1 MSDTEAPLPPTELV
15 TENPTEG
22 PNSNLTGSDSDSV
35 TLLTLNEDAFHEIL
49 SQFSYDEVAR
59 LRLVCK
65 QFNEVCQKIL
75 NNGFMAVQRYHNR
88 CLKEMKAK
96 LPRRESER
104 RAHPL
109 ARHIDVLTG
118 IETRLSLLSMTY
130 YKYTVLGV
138 FCFIPGKVLDEC
150 YRVLREVIVHKNPP
164 KSYELLQ
171 ELRDISSMAMEHFE
185 EHIVPTMKKHQLL
198 GNAMRNNSPRFMR
211 CLQAVEKTDAFGP
224 VISSTSSSCPLS
236 PPVRPFEM
244 MRSPSGMPVSPK
256 LDPVIQQNRMLI
268 NNQRRQISDMKSKLL
283 EYGRKILEQD
293 RLLHEYGRKIIHLEN
308 KISSNYSNHV
318 HSEASTNFL
327 NVTRKRSV
335 RVLDVAERK
344 EGEPSSKRKLLMK
357 KPMITFSMSLR
368 TRKS

>member
-1 MSDTEAPLPPTELV
+1 
-15 TENPTEG
+15 
-22 PNSNLTGSDSDSV
+22 
-35 TLLTLNEDAFHEIL
+35 
-49 SQFSYDEVAR
+49 
-59 LRLVCK
+59 
-65 QFNEVCQKIL
+65 
-75 NNGFMAVQRYHNR
+75 MAVQRYHNR

-104 RAHPL
+104 RTHPL
-109 ARHIDVLTG
+109 ARHIDILTG

-130 YKYTVLGV
+130 YKYTVIGV

-185 EHIVPTMKKHQLL
+185 EHIVPTMKKNHL
-198 GNAMRNNSPRFMR
+198 GNPMRNNSPRFMR

-224 VISSTSSSCPLS
+224 VMSSTSTSCPLS
-236 PPVRPFEM
+236 PSVRPFETA
-244 MRSPSGMPVSPK
+244 RSPSSSPVSLK
-256 LDPVIQQNRMLI
+256 LDPAIQQNRMLI
-268 NNQRRQISDMKSKLL
+268 NNQRRQIGDLKSKLL

-308 KISSNYSNHV
+308 QISSNNSNHV
-318 HSEASTNFL
+318 HSETSTKFSNINL
-327 NVTRKRSV
+327 KRSA
-335 RVLDVAERK
+335 RVIDVAERK
-344 EGEPSSKRKLLMK
+344 EGQPSCKRKLLTK
-357 KPMITFSMSLR
+357 KPIITFSMSLR